1 MTKSPNITREE
12 IRAAISRIPQGSVV
26 TFAQIDSPA
35 RAQVG
40 WVQNNLKPRGWHRVV
55 FSDGRVKNNQQRRL
69 LEAEG
74 ITFTA
79 EGKVDF
85 EAV

>member
-1 MTKSPNITREE
+1 MTRVPNITREE
-12 IRAAISRIPQGSVV
+12 IQAAISRIPRGSIV
-26 TFAQIDSPA
+26 TFAEIDSSA

-40 WVQNNLKPRGWHRVV
+40 RVQNNLKPQGWHRVV
-55 FSDGRVKNNQQRRL
+55 FSDGRVKNGQQRRL

-74 ITFTA
+74 IAFTA

-85 EAV
+85 AAL

>member
-1 MTKSPNITREE
+1 MTKSPNITRKE
-12 IRAAISRIPQGSVV
+12 IQAAISRIPRGSVV
-26 TFAQIDSPA
+26 TFAQIDGPA

-40 WVQNNLKPRGWHRVV
+40 WVQNNLKPQGWHRVV
-55 FSDGRVKNNQQRRL
+55 FSGGRVKNGRQRQL

-74 ITFTA
+74 IAFTA

-85 EAV
+85 AAL